1 MGLVSVPH
9 SKRKKLR
16 LRKSSS
22 RDFVHHPQ
30 TSRYVETEI
39 PPSLKYKAQHNEAKL
54 NANRRVLTDS
64 VADGLRVN
72 CRDIDVGRGSVK
84 LGAHGL
90 YASRNKSNYRVG
102 DLLLWVVG
110 VCLLLLHCLERLDGN
125 GDRRSGRCWTILAMG
140 EHMNP
145 GRTNPGK

>member
-1 MGLVSVPH
+1 MPGWHNVLPIGGSLMISDFRFANGWRSPSLVCKCASPVCSAASAISMPELLSGLVSVPD

-54 NANRRVLTDS
+54 NANRRVLPI
-64 VADGLRVN
+64 VWR
-72 CRDIDVGRGSVK
+72 
-84 LGAHGL
+84 
-90 YASRNKSNYRVG
+90 
-102 DLLLWVVG
+102 
-110 VCLLLLHCLERLDGN
+110 
-125 GDRRSGRCWTILAMG
+125 MG
-140 EHMNP
+140 
-145 GRTNPGK
+145 